1 MKEVQSMKTT
11 TKLITLLA
19 SVTLLTACGNNQKA
33 EDSFTNNKEPQTEQT
48 TQSTETSKPTET
60 TETTEQKQETE
71 TDTTHAYVVSTEDY
85 LEMYHPQLG
94 GTYPIGTKAFVYNYM
109 QGKTQVHTAVIPTS
123 STEAGVAIFENQ
135 REATLFTQWL
145 NSVNDK
151 NTMTYDMQ
159 TNLDYFYTNV
169 YTNY

>member
-1 MKEVQSMKTT
+1 MKTR

-33 EDSFTNNKEPQTEQT
+33 EDTFTNNKEPQTEQA
-48 TQSTETSKPTET
+48 TQSTETSKSSET
-60 TETTEQKQETE
+60 SVSSTEQEQS
-71 TDTTHAYVVSTEDY
+71 TTHAYVVNYSDY
-85 LEMYHPQLG
+85 MEMHRPQLG
-94 GTYPIGTKAFVYNYM
+94 GTYPVGTKAFIYTYM
-109 QGKTQVHTAVIPTS
+109 QGKNYVHTAVIPLKS
-123 STEAGVAIFENQ
+123 YDAGIAIFESQ
-135 REATLFTQWL
+135 KEATLFTQWL

-159 TNLDYFYTNV
+159 TNLDYFYKNV

>member
-1 MKEVQSMKTT
+1 MKTK

-19 SVTLLTACGNNQKA
+19 SVTLLTACGNTQKPC
-33 EDSFTNNKEPQTEQT
+33 ECFTNEKEPQTEQT
-48 TQSTETSKPTET
+48 TQSTETTKPTET
-60 TETTEQKQETE
+60 SETREQTETVTNGV
-71 TDTTHAYVVSTEDY
+71 YVVSTEDY

-94 GTYPIGTKAFVYNYM
+94 GTYPVGTKAFVYNYM
-109 QGKTQVHTAVIPTS
+109 QDKTQIHSAVIPTS
-123 STEAGVAIFENQ
+123 SIEAGVAIFESQ

-159 TNLDYFYTNV
+159 TNLDYFYKNV
-169 YTNY
+169 YTSY

>member
-1 MKEVQSMKTT
+1 MKTR

-19 SVTLLTACGNNQKA
+19 SVTLLSACGNNQKPD
-33 EDSFTNNKEPQTEQT
+33 DSFTNNKEPQT
-48 TQSTETSKPTET
+48 TQT
-60 TETTEQKQETE
+60 TETYETAETAETEQV
-71 TDTTHAYVVSTEDY
+71 TTNAYVVSTDDY
-85 LEMYHPQLG
+85 LATYHPQLG
-94 GTYPIGTKAFVYNYM
+94 GTYPAGTKAFVYNYM
-109 QGKTQVHTAVIPTS
+109 QGKNQVHTAVIPTY

-135 REATLFTQWL
+135 KEASLFTQWL

-159 TNLDYFYTNV
+159 TNLDYFYQNV

>member
-1 MKEVQSMKTT
+1 MKTT
-11 TKLITLLA
+11 TKLITILA
-19 SVTLLTACGNNQKA
+19 SVTLLTACTNTQKHSNA
-33 EDSFTNNKEPQTEQT
+33 FTNNKEPKTEQT
-48 TQSTETSKPTET
+48 TQSTETSKTIE
-60 TETTEQKQETE
+60 TEQETV
-71 TDTTHAYVVSTEDY
+71 THAYVVSTDEY
-85 LEMYHPQLG
+85 LATYHPQLG
-94 GTYPIGTKAFVYNYM
+94 GTYPVGTKAFVYNYM
-109 QGKTQVHTAVIPTS
+109 QGKTQIHTAVIPTS
-123 STEAGVAIFENQ
+123 SLEAGVAIFESQ

>member
-1 MKEVQSMKTT
+1 MKTT

-19 SVTLLTACGNNQKA
+19 SVTLLTACGNNQKP
-33 EDSFTNNKEPQTEQT
+33 EGSFTNSKEQQTEQT
-48 TQSTETSKPTET
+48 TQSTETAKSTET
-60 TETTEQKQETE
+60 TETTEQTE
-71 TDTTHAYVVSTEDY
+71 TVTNGAYVVNYSDYMST
-85 LEMYHPQLG
+85 YHPQLG
-94 GTYPIGTKAFVYNYM
+94 GTYPVGTKAFIYTYM
-109 QGKTQVHTAVIPTS
+109 QGKTYKHTAVIPFKS
-123 STEAGVAIFENQ
+123 YDAGIAIFESQ

-151 NTMTYDMQ
+151 NTMQYDMQ

>member
-1 MKEVQSMKTT
+1 MKTR
-11 TKLITLLA
+11 TKLIMLLA
-19 SVTLLTACGNNQKA
+19 SVTLLTACGNNQKPK
-33 EDSFTNNKEPQTEQT
+33 DSFTNNKEPQTTQT

-60 TETTEQKQETE
+60 TETTEQQPQEVTTE
-71 TDTTHAYVVSTEDY
+71 KAYVVNYSDY
-85 LEMYHPQLG
+85 METYHPQLG
-94 GTYPIGTKAFVYNYM
+94 GTYPTGTKAFVYNYM
-109 QGKTQVHTAVIPTS
+109 QGKNQSHTAVIPLKS
-123 STEAGVAIFENQ
+123 YDAGIAIFESQ

-151 NTMTYDMQ
+151 NTMTYNMQ

>member
-1 MKEVQSMKTT
+1 MKTT

-19 SVTLLTACGNNQKA
+19 SVTLLTACGNTQKPD
-33 EDSFTNNKEPQTEQT
+33 DSFTNSKEPQTEQT
-48 TQSTETSKPTET
+48 TQSTETTKSTEQTQQTET
-60 TETTEQKQETE
+60 VTNGV
-71 TDTTHAYVVSTEDY
+71 YVVNTEDY

-94 GTYPIGTKAFVYNYM
+94 GTYPVGTKAFVYNYM
-109 QGKTQVHTAVIPTS
+109 QGKNHVHTAVIPTS
-123 STEAGVAIFENQ
+123 STEAGVAIFESQ

-159 TNLDYFYTNV
+159 TNLDYFYENV

>member
-1 MKEVQSMKTT
+1 MKTR

-19 SVTLLTACGNNQKA
+19 SVTLLTACANTQKPK
-33 EDSFTNNKEPQTEQT
+33 DTFTNTKEPQTEQT
-48 TQSTETSKPTET
+48 TQSTETTKT
-60 TETTEQKQETE
+60 TETTKEQEQV
-71 TDTTHAYVVSTEDY
+71 TTHAYVVNYSEYMET
-85 LEMYHPQLG
+85 YHPQLG
-94 GTYPIGTKAFVYNYM
+94 GTFPVGTKAFIYTYM
-109 QGKTQVHTAVIPTS
+109 QGKTQIHTAVIPLKS
-123 STEAGVAIFENQ
+123 YDAGIAIFESQ

-159 TNLDYFYTNV
+159 NNLDYFYQNV

>member
-1 MKEVQSMKTT
+1 MKTR

-19 SVTLLTACGNNQKA
+19 SVTLLTACGNNQKPC
-33 EDSFTNNKEPQTEQT
+33 ECFTNDKEPQTEQT

-60 TETTEQKQETE
+60 TETTEQEQVN
-71 TDTTHAYVVSTEDY
+71 THAYVVSTDEY
-85 LEMYHPQLG
+85 LATYHPQLG
-94 GTYPIGTKAFVYNYM
+94 GTYPVGTKAFVYNYM
-109 QGKTQVHTAVIPTS
+109 QGKTQIHTAVIPTS
-123 STEAGVAIFENQ
+123 STEAGVAIFESQ

-151 NTMTYDMQ
+151 NTMQYDMQ

-169 YTNY
+169 YTNH

>member
-1 MKEVQSMKTT
+1 MKTR

-19 SVTLLTACGNNQKA
+19 SVTLLTACGNNQKPC
-33 EDSFTNNKEPQTEQT
+33 ECFTNSKEPQTTQT

-60 TETTEQKQETE
+60 TETTEQTE
-71 TDTTHAYVVSTEDY
+71 SVNNGAYVVSTDDY
-85 LEMYHPQLG
+85 LATYHPQLG
-94 GTYPIGTKAFVYNYM
+94 GTYPAGTKAFVYNCM
-109 QGKTQVHTAVIPTS
+109 RGKTQIHTAVIPTS
-123 STEAGVAIFENQ
+123 SIEAGVAIFESQ

-159 TNLDYFYTNV
+159 TNLDYFYENV
-169 YTNY
+169 YTSY

>member
-1 MKEVQSMKTT
+1 MKTR

-19 SVTLLTACGNNQKA
+19 TVTLLTACGNNKKA
-33 EDSFTNNKEPQTEQT
+33 DDTFTNTKEPQTTQT
-48 TQSTETSKPTET
+48 TKSTET
-60 TETTEQKQETE
+60 TETTETTVEQVQV
-71 TDTTHAYVVSTEDY
+71 TTHAYVVSTNDY

-94 GTYPIGTKAFVYNYM
+94 GTYPVGTKAFVYNYM
-109 QGKTQVHTAVIPTS
+109 QGKTQLHTAVIPTS
-123 STEAGVAIFENQ
+123 STEAGVAIFESQ
-135 REATLFTQWL
+135 REATLFTQWV

-159 TNLDYFYTNV
+159 TNLDYFYENV

>member
-1 MKEVQSMKTT
+1 MKEVQTMKTR

-19 SVTLLTACGNNQKA
+19 SVTLLTACGNNQKP

-48 TQSTETSKPTET
+48 TQSTETTKSTET
-60 TETTEQKQETE
+60 TETTEQEQV
-71 TDTTHAYVVSTEDY
+71 TTHAYVVSTDEY
-85 LEMYHPQLG
+85 LATYHPQLG
-94 GTYPIGTKAFVYNYM
+94 GTYPVGTKAFVYNCM
-109 QGKTQVHTAVIPTS
+109 RGKTQIHTAVIPTS
-123 STEAGVAIFENQ
+123 SLEAGVAIFESQ
-135 REATLFTQWL
+135 KEAVLFTQWL

-169 YTNY
+169 YANY

>member
-1 MKEVQSMKTT
+1 MKTR

-19 SVTLLTACGNNQKA
+19 SVTILTACGNTQKPD
-33 EDSFTNNKEPQTEQT
+33 DSFTNNKEPQTTQT
-48 TQSTETSKPTET
+48 TQSTETNKSTET
-60 TETTEQKQETE
+60 TETTEQQQAVTTE
-71 TDTTHAYVVSTEDY
+71 KAYVVNYSDY
-85 LEMYHPQLG
+85 MERYRTQLG
-94 GTYPIGTKAFVYNYM
+94 GTYPVGTKAFIYTYM
-109 QGKTQVHTAVIPTS
+109 QGKSYVHTAVIPLKS
-123 STEAGVAIFENQ
+123 YDAGIAIFESQ

-159 TNLDYFYTNV
+159 TNLDYFYKNI

>member
-1 MKEVQSMKTT
+1 MKTT

-19 SVTLLTACGNNQKA
+19 SVTLLTACGNNQKT
-33 EDSFTNNKEPQTEQT
+33 EDSFTNSKEPQTTQT
-48 TQSTETSKPTET
+48 TKNTETSKSTET
-60 TETTEQKQETE
+60 TGQAENV
-71 TDTTHAYVVSTEDY
+71 THGVYVVSTEDY

-94 GTYPIGTKAFVYNYM
+94 GTYPVGTKAFVYNCM
-109 QGKTQVHTAVIPTS
+109 RGKTQIHTAVIPTS
-123 STEAGVAIFENQ
+123 SLEAGVAIFESQ

-151 NTMTYDMQ
+151 NTMQYDMQ

>member
-1 MKEVQSMKTT
+1 MKTT

-33 EDSFTNNKEPQTEQT
+33 EDSFTNNKEPQTTQT
-48 TQSTETSKPTET
+48 TQTTETSKPTET
-60 TETTEQKQETE
+60 TETSEQTE
-71 TDTTHAYVVSTEDY
+71 TVTNGAYVVSTNDY
-85 LEMYHPQLG
+85 LEMFHPQLG
-94 GTYPIGTKAFVYNYM
+94 GTYPQGTKAFIYTYM
-109 QGKTQVHTAVIPTS
+109 QGKNYIHTAVIPTS
-123 STEAGVAIFENQ
+123 SLEVGVAIFESQ

-159 TNLDYFYTNV
+159 TNLDYFYKNV

>member
-1 MKEVQSMKTT
+1 MKTT

-19 SVTLLTACGNNQKA
+19 SVTLLTACGNTQKPC
-33 EDSFTNNKEPQTEQT
+33 ECFTNDKEPQTTQT
-48 TQSTETSKPTET
+48 TKSTETSKPTET
-60 TETTEQKQETE
+60 TETSEQTESV
-71 TDTTHAYVVSTEDY
+71 TTHAYVVSTDDY
-85 LEMYHPQLG
+85 LATYHPQLG
-94 GTYPIGTKAFVYNYM
+94 GTYPVGTKAFVYNYM
-109 QGKTQVHTAVIPTS
+109 QGKTQIHTAVIPTY
-123 STEAGVAIFENQ
+123 STEAGVAIFESQ

-169 YTNY
+169 YTSY

>member
-1 MKEVQSMKTT
+1 MKTR

-19 SVTLLTACGNNQKA
+19 SVTLLTACGNKPKPS
-33 EDSFTNNKEPQTEQT
+33 ECFTNDKEPQTEQT
-48 TQSTETSKPTET
+48 TQSTETTQT
-60 TETTEQKQETE
+60 TETNESSTEQEQVTS
-71 TDTTHAYVVSTEDY
+71 HAYVVNYSDY
-85 LEMYHPQLG
+85 MDTFQPQLG
-94 GTYPIGTKAFVYNYM
+94 GTYPVGTKAFIYTYM
-109 QGKTQVHTAVIPTS
+109 QGKNYVHSAVIPLKS
-123 STEAGVAIFENQ
+123 YDAGIAIFESQ
-135 REATLFTQWL
+135 REATLFTQWI